1 MTLRQEVEVV
11 RVMMPPWLM
20 ERGSPGWRRGRSAR
34 SLGVVACAFA
44 VAAAVVVSLCFVGG
58 ALASGKLS
66 YLLCSLF
73 VSLCVCEDS

>member
-20 ERGSPGWRRGRSAR
+20 ERGRSAR

-44 VAAAVVVSLCFVGG
+44 VAAALVVSLCFVGG

-66 YLLCSLF
+66 YLLC
-73 VSLCVCEDS
+73 

>member
-1 MTLRQEVEVV
+1 LTLRQEVEVV

-20 ERGSPGWRRGRSAR
+20 ERRSPGWRRGRSAR

-44 VAAAVVVSLCFVGG
+44 VAAALVVSLCFVGG

-66 YLLCSLF
+66 YLLC
-73 VSLCVCEDS
+73 